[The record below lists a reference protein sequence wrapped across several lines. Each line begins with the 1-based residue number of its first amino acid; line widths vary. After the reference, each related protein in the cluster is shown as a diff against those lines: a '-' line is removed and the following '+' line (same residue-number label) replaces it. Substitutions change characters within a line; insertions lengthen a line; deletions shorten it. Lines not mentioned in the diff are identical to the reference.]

1 MRAMIRNPVCEWVV
15 ALVLF
20 PRATKRETEE
30 EKKAETV
37 SPSVPPFP
45 LDSNFKL
52 L

>member
-1 MRAMIRNPVCEWVV
+1 MKKE
-15 ALVLF
+15 
-20 PRATKRETEE
+20 KE